1 MISIIWA
8 NVANIRILQDSC
20 ISRHENGPLLA
31 IYDGKAK
38 TTGQMPTFKD
48 RMDKII
54 ECLWVG
60 VPLGKS
66 IYVLL
71 IMSSDPENHLQAFA
85 RCILLIYLC

>member
-8 NVANIRILQDSC
+8 NGANIRILQDSC

-48 RMDKII
+48 RIDKII

-60 VPLGKS
+60 LSLGKPIYCPINHFLRPRKPSAS
-66 IYVLL
+66 IY
-71 IMSSDPENHLQAFA
+71 
-85 RCILLIYLC
+85 